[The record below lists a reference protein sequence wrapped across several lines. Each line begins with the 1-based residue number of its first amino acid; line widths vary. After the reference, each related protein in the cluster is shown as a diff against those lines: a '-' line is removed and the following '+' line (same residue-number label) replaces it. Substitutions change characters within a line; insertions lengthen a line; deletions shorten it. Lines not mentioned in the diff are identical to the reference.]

1 MPITM
6 ACLSGFLPPCLLPP
20 TAERPAK
27 TNNYTM
33 RLNRNE
39 WMGVAVV
46 AGSIACFG
54 SWLQGELS
62 RAALARVQRNT
73 LDSHS
78 YCTGMSLHD
87 TNMMDK
93 GELWC
98 GTVDTAHAYSHST
111 VSAIGALR
119 VSSTTGTAGSPDSP
133 RSPGTAVKP

>member
-1 MPITM
+1 
-6 ACLSGFLPPCLLPP
+6 
-20 TAERPAK
+20 
-27 TNNYTM
+27 M

-54 SWLQGELS
+54 NWLQSELS
-62 RAALARVQRNT
+62 RAAVARMQRNT
-73 LDSHS
+73 LDLHS

-98 GTVDTAHAYSHST
+98 GTVDSAHAYSPGT

-119 VSSTTGTAGSPDSP
+119 VSSTIGTAGSHGS
-133 RSPGTAVKP
+133 SSAPGSSVKP